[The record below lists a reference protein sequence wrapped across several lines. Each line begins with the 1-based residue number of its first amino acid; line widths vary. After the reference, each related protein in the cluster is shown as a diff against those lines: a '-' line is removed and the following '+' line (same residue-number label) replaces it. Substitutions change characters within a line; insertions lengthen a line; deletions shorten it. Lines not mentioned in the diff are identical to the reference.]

1 MNHKNGK
8 QKSLPKEIKY
18 NMTVN
23 LMEETQLKVLSCMH
37 IKQENYVIKL
47 QYHSKCDKKKFQ
59 HSRRFPYDCG
69 APPIPKPTKQRKAM
83 IQ

>member
-1 MNHKNGK
+1 MEHKL
-8 QKSLPKEIKY
+8 KSLPKEIKY
-18 NMTVN
+18 SMTLN

-37 IKQENYVIKL
+37 IKQKNYVIKL
-47 QYHSKCDKKKFQ
+47 QYHSKIDIKTFQ
-59 HSRRFPYDCG
+59 DSRKFPYDCG